1 MKSKGQINLIK
12 SMADILPR
20 HVAIIMD
27 GNGRWA
33 QEKRLPRVAG
43 HHEGTKRVK
52 EIVKAARELGLEA
65 ISFFAFSTENWVR
78 PKHEVTMLLHYFENF
93 LSKELPGMMKSNIR
107 FKVIGRGHPVPR
119 RLLEKIRDAERKT
132 EKNNG
137 MVFVLAVNYGSRQ
150 EIVDAAKKIC
160 ELAASGRIDL
170 EELGV
175 EEFAKHLYT
184 AGIPDPDLLIRTSGE
199 LRLSNFLL
207 WQLSYA
213 EMYFPKVYWPDFRR
227 EDFELALKEFQ
238 RRQRRFGNIAQAK
251 K

>member
-1 MKSKGQINLIK
+1 M
-12 SMADILPR
+12 PR

-65 ISFFAFSTENWVR
+65 ITFFAFSTENWVR
-78 PKHEVTMLLHYFENF
+78 PKHEVAVLLHYFENF
-93 LSKELPGMMKSNIR
+93 LGKELPGMMKSNIR
-107 FKVIGRGHPVPR
+107 FKVIGSGHPVPR
-119 RLLEKIRDAERKT
+119 RLLEKIREAERKT

-137 MVFVLAVNYGSRQ
+137 MVFILAVNYGSRQ
-150 EIVDAAKKIC
+150 EIVDAAKKVC
-160 ELAASGRIDL
+160 RLSLQGKIDPESL
-170 EELGV
+170 DI
-175 EEFAKHLYT
+175 EEFSGHLYT
-184 AGIPDPDLLIRTSGE
+184 AGIVDPDLLIRTSGE
-199 LRLSNFLL
+199 IRLSNFLL

-213 EMYFPKVYWPDFRR
+213 EMYFPKVYWPDFKR
-227 EDFELALKEFQ
+227 EDFVEALKEYQ
-238 RRQRRFGNIAQAK
+238 RRQRRFGNIAAGAK

>member
-1 MKSKGQINLIK
+1 MTQENNF
-12 SMADILPR
+12 PR

-65 ISFFAFSTENWVR
+65 VTFFAFSAENWAR
-78 PKHEVTMLLHYFENF
+78 PKHEVAVLMHYFEHF
-93 LSKELPGMMKSNIR
+93 LRKELPGMMKNNIR
-107 FKVIGRGHPVPR
+107 FKVIGRGHPVPG
-119 RLLEKIRDAERKT
+119 RLLEKIRAAEIKT
-132 EKNNG
+132 QDNTG
-137 MVFVLAVNYGSRQ
+137 LVFILAINYGARQ
-150 EIVDAAKKIC
+150 EIVDVARKLCRLAMAGKFEVD
-160 ELAASGRIDL
+160 ELD
-170 EELGV
+170 V
-175 EEFAKHLYT
+175 EEFGRHLYT

-199 LRLSNFLL
+199 IRLSNFLL

-213 EMYFPKVYWPDFRR
+213 EMYFPKMYWPDFRR
-227 EDFELALKEFQ
+227 EDFEAALKEFQ
-238 RRQRRFGNIAQAK
+238 RRQRRFGNVPAGGK

>member
-1 MKSKGQINLIK
+1 MTQENNI
-12 SMADILPR
+12 PR

-65 ISFFAFSTENWVR
+65 ITFFAFSAENWVR
-78 PKHEVTMLLHYFENF
+78 PKHEVAMLLHYFESF
-93 LSKELPGMMKSNIR
+93 LRKELPGMMKNNIR

-119 RLLEKIRDAERKT
+119 RLLEKIREAERRT
-132 EKNNG
+132 ERNTG
-137 MVFVLAVNYGSRQ
+137 LIFVLAINYGSRQ
-150 EIVDAAKKIC
+150 EIVDAAKKVC
-160 ELAASGRIDL
+160 ELSALGKIDPKELDEKEFGRY
-170 EELGV
+170 
-175 EEFAKHLYT
+175 LYT
-184 AGIPDPDLLIRTSGE
+184 AGLPEPDFLIRTSGE
-199 LRLSNFLL
+199 IRLSNFLL

-227 EDFELALKEFQ
+227 EEFDAAIKEFQ
-238 RRQRRFGNIAQAK
+238 RRQRRFGNISAAGK

>member
-1 MKSKGQINLIK
+1 MTQENNF
-12 SMADILPR
+12 PR

-65 ISFFAFSTENWVR
+65 ITFFAFSTENWGR
-78 PKHEVTMLLHYFENF
+78 PKHEVAVLLHYFGSF
-93 LSKELPGMMKSNIR
+93 LRSELPGMIKNNIR
-107 FKVIGRGHPVPR
+107 FKVIGRGHPVPSH
-119 RLLEKIRDAERKT
+119 LLEKIRQAEIKT
-132 EKNNG
+132 QNNTG
-137 MVFVLAVNYGSRQ
+137 LVLILAINYGGKQ
-150 EIVDAAKKIC
+150 EIVDAAKKLC
-160 ELAASGRIDL
+160 KLAIAGKLEVDDL
-170 EELGV
+170 DI
-175 EEFAKHLYT
+175 EEFSRHLYT

-199 LRLSNFLL
+199 IRLSNFLL

-213 EMYFPKVYWPDFRR
+213 EMYFPKIYWPDFKR
-227 EDFELALKEFQ
+227 EEFVDALKEFQ
-238 RRQRRFGNIAQAK
+238 RRQRRFGNISATGK